1 MGNLL
6 KKYTDKKAETEIV
19 TGDLPMVSET
29 PNNLLN
35 RAIDKPK
42 AGFWK
47 SLGKL
52 FTGKISPI
60 TFMVSQFPKT
70 SAKFVNRFL
79 SGGGKMLQKVFP
91 VLIDKPAQCTLV
103 IHDEHTVTV
112 TFKKDENIA
121 NLLKESLKFF
131 PEAFVLDADGK
142 DRPELDC
149 EIRIDSTGGLYLKF
163 NTVEFNAQEEIL
175 NKLSDPNFGKEFESA
190 EREFEKEIVT
200 LLPPEDE
207 NPLLPVTT

>member
-6 KKYTDKKAETEIV
+6 KKYTDRKTETE
-19 TGDLPMVSET
+19 TENLPAVVET
-29 PNNLLN
+29 SNNLLN
-35 RAIDKPK
+35 KAIDKPK

-52 FTGKISPI
+52 FTGKVSPI
-60 TFMVSQFPKT
+60 AFMVSQFPKT

-91 VLIDKPAQCTLV
+91 VLKDKPAQCKLV

-149 EIRIDSTGGLYLKF
+149 EIRIDEKGGLYLKF
-163 NTVEFNAQEEIL
+163 NKIEFNAQEEIL
-175 NKLSDPNFGKEFESA
+175 NKLSDPNFGKEFENA
-190 EREFEKEIVT
+190 EKEFEKEVVT
-200 LLPPEDE
+200 LLPPENE